1 MIQIIKMAI
10 RDLGRNR
17 RRSFF
22 SSLALAMGLAL
33 LLLMAAFINGEMK
46 NALDS
51 NIRLQT
57 GHIQVRGNTY
67 DEVKTSL
74 RWEDLVED
82 PDQVSAQIAGL
93 EQVQTATPRLFAS
106 GILAVGDKSSGVRI
120 IGVDP
125 QSVANDPYRKGLLS
139 GDFLQAEDREGILL
153 GEPLAKKLG
162 VGAGDQVFL
171 SVNTSNGEVGE
182 QSFTV
187 RGVYSTSTYGFDF
200 ITVFLPLSKAQAITQ
215 TEKHASTIFVLLKD
229 KQQTENVATVL
240 KKNSGYQILTWTGM
254 NELVLQTEELASSY
268 MVMLYLIVLAVT
280 ATVIVNTLIMSVFER
295 TREIGILSAI
305 GMKSWRI
312 MTMFLVESSLLAV
325 GGILMGLVMGLLVVS
340 LLGIYGFRITDMQVT
355 GMLIGNTLYPVLTLN
370 DTIQLT
376 ILTFVITILAG
387 LYPALIAAR
396 MEPVAALRGGK

>member
-57 GHIQVRGNTY
+57 GHIQVRASTY

-74 RWEDLVED
+74 RWEDLVEN
-82 PDQVSAQIAGL
+82 PEQVSAQIAGL
-93 EQVQTATPRLFAS
+93 DQVETVTPRLFAS

-125 QSVANDPYRKGLLS
+125 QSAANDPYRKGLLT
-139 GDFLQAEDREGILL
+139 GEFLQAEDREGILL

-162 VGAGDQVFL
+162 VDAGDQVFL
-171 SVNTSNGEVGE
+171 SVNTSNGEVAE

-200 ITVFLPLSKAQAITQ
+200 ITVFLPLSKSQAITQ

-229 KQQTENVATVL
+229 KQQTENVAAVL
-240 KKNSGYQILTWTGM
+240 KKSSGYQILTWTGM
-254 NELVLQTEELASSY
+254 NELVLQTEELASTY

-325 GGILMGLVMGLLVVS
+325 GGIVMGLVLGILVVS
-340 LLGIYGFRITDMQVT
+340 LLGIYGFRITNMQVT
-355 GMLIGNTLYPVLTLN
+355 GMLIGNTLYPALTLS

-376 ILTFVITILAG
+376 IMTFVITILAG
-387 LYPALIAAR
+387 LYPAIIAAR
-396 MEPVAALRGGK
+396 MEPVTALRGGK